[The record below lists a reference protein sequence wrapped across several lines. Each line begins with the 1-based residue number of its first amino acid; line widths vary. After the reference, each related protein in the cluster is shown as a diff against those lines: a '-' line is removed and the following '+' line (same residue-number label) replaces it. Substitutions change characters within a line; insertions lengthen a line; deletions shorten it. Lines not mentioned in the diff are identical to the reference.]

1 MIKEILVVAL
11 LSGGHYVGDD
21 NNVRGIT
28 QSLKDKGFN
37 NVQYEVVIQKS
48 PDGKYSLDNEKI
60 YAIQNT
66 LDQQNTLVV
75 AAGLDGIDA
84 LAQLKK
90 GEGNIFVWSGHQI
103 TSKLESNMD
112 GLNAIV
118 VPESAVNESVKE
130 ELGKRKIK
138 LIKTVGVPHNKSTEE
153 VIKAYEAWDKPNMP
167 ADQKFLL
174 VSLPGDAPDASGTMH
189 YYTKESAEKL
199 GSQLGN
205 IARDN
210 NMLMLVTNGP
220 RTGQYDPDTAKKLQ
234 THGKD
239 DPIDAVSAAF
249 LAGAQQKLDSTKIIF
264 ADFKFG
270 VPSMF
275 NAFLGAVL
283 ENPDSIAVIGGDSTS
298 QVTEATNLL
307 KPDQV
312 YVVRNEA
319 MNEGHHSHIDHVM
332 SRRYAHELRKDMD
345 KLPQEPL
352 GVKIVPTDA
361 ALAAKEIIQIL
372 GNNIK

>member
-1 MIKEILVVAL
+1 
-11 LSGGHYVGDD
+11 
-21 NNVRGIT
+21 
-28 QSLKDKGFN
+28 
-37 NVQYEVVIQKS
+37 
-48 PDGKYSLDNEKI
+48 
-60 YAIQNT
+60 
-66 LDQQNTLVV
+66 
-75 AAGLDGIDA
+75 
-84 LAQLKK
+84 
-90 GEGNIFVWSGHQI
+90 
-103 TSKLESNMD
+103 
-112 GLNAIV
+112 
-118 VPESAVNESVKE
+118 
-130 ELGKRKIK
+130 
-138 LIKTVGVPHNKSTEE
+138 
-153 VIKAYEAWDKPNMP
+153 MP
-167 ADQKFLL
+167 GA
-174 VSLPGDAPDASGTMH
+174 ASGTMH
-189 YYTKESAEKL
+189 YYTKKSAEKL
-199 GSQLGN
+199 GNQLGN

-249 LAGAQQKLDSTKIIF
+249 LAGAKRKLDSTKIIF

-283 ENPDSIAVIGGDSTS
+283 ENPGSIAVIGGDSTS

-312 YVVRNEA
+312 YV
-319 MNEGHHSHIDHVM
+319 EGHHSHIDHVM
-332 SRRYAHELRKDMD
+332 SRHYVHELREDMD

-352 GVKIVPTDA
+352 GVKRVPTDA

-372 GNNIK
+372 GDITLAFKY